1 MPRPLAWQSP
11 KPRRNAGI
19 PVRPFERSAGPGG
32 PGEWGCKISP
42 MERQGHTLLQV
53 FEGKRRKVAKDDPFR
68 SAEGVHSCRP
78 QE

>member
-1 MPRPLAWQSP
+1 
-11 KPRRNAGI
+11 
-19 PVRPFERSAGPGG
+19 
-32 PGEWGCKISP
+32 